1 VNPAEFDRL
10 WRATP
15 IPATAA
21 ETAVCATGVEVGGF
35 DLVVAHD
42 HLGRRHFLVPF
53 GKDETFR
60 ASHRGAGMRA
70 TAPRPLLR
78 DGASHMYLD
87 VVCTRPELHG
97 IFCRVAAELLT
108 IAQSSADEP
117 ARRCEE
123 TLRQWRELFGS
134 RKRGLGPEQLVGLIG
149 ELFMVERLAQ
159 FNPVGALAYW
169 TGPLGG
175 IHDFRRGNLALEVKT
190 TLRHHGLFFTV
201 SGIDQLE
208 EPPGGQLAVAAL
220 RFERVPEGNL
230 TIATLMRRIEAA
242 RCDPALLRERLSEV
256 GYILGE
262 SPDLDAEAF
271 ELRDSRIYAVTPQF
285 PRIIRSSFGF
295 GMLPPG
301 VLSVNYDID
310 LTSAPPHPLDSATS
324 ETWIREFM
332 RP

>member
-1 VNPAEFDRL
+1 MSPAEFDRL

-15 IPATAA
+15 IPETAA
-21 ETAVCATGVEVGGF
+21 ETAVCATGVEIGGF
-35 DLVVAHD
+35 DVVVAHD

-53 GKDETFR
+53 GKGETLR

-97 IFCRVAAELLT
+97 IFCRVAGELLT
-108 IAQSSADEP
+108 IAKSSGDEP

-134 RKRGLGPEQLVGLIG
+134 RQGGLGPEQLLGLIG
-149 ELFMVERLAQ
+149 ELFMVERLALL
-159 FNPVGALAYW
+159 NPTGALTYW

-175 IHDFRRGNLALEVKT
+175 IHDFRRGNVALEVKT

-208 EPPGGQLAVAAL
+208 APPGGQLAVAAL
-220 RFERVPEGNL
+220 RFERVPEGTV
-230 TIATLMRRIEAA
+230 TITSLIRRIEAA
-242 RCDPALLRERLSEV
+242 RCDPGLLRERLAEV
-256 GYILGE
+256 GYVPGE
-262 SPDLDAEAF
+262 SPELDGEAF
-271 ELRDSRIYAVTPQF
+271 ELRDSRIYTVTSQF
-285 PRIIRSSFGF
+285 PRIIRSSFALGT
-295 GMLPPG
+295 LPPG
-301 VLSVNYDID
+301 VLSVNYEID
-310 LTSAPPHPLDSATS
+310 LSSVPPHAFDDAAS

-332 RP
+332 RS

>member
-1 VNPAEFDRL
+1 MSPAELDRL
-10 WRATP
+10 WRMTP
-15 IPATAA
+15 VPATAA
-21 ETAVCATGVEVGGF
+21 ETSVCATGVEVGGF
-35 DLVVAHD
+35 DVVVAQD

-53 GKDETFR
+53 GKDESLR

-78 DGASHMYLD
+78 DGVSHMHLD

-97 IFCRVAAELLT
+97 IFCRVAAELLA
-108 IAQSSADEP
+108 IAQSSGDEP

-134 RKRGLGPEQLVGLIG
+134 RKGGLGPEQFVGLLG
-149 ELFMVERLAQ
+149 ELFMVERLAR
-159 FNPVGALAYW
+159 FNPAGALSYW

-175 IHDFRRGNLALEVKT
+175 IHDFRRGKIALEVKT

-201 SGIDQLE
+201 SGVDQLE

-220 RFERVPEGNL
+220 RFERVPEGSL
-230 TIATLMRRIEAA
+230 TISSLMRRIEAA
-242 RCDPALLRERLSEV
+242 HCDPALLRERLAEV
-256 GYILGE
+256 GYIPGE
-262 SPDLDAEAF
+262 SPELDSEAF
-271 ELRDSRIYAVTPQF
+271 ELRDSRIYAVTSQF
-285 PRIIRSSFGF
+285 PRIIRSSFAL

-301 VLSVNYDID
+301 VLSLNYEID
-310 LTSAPPHPLDSATS
+310 LSSAPPHPLDDAAC
-324 ETWIREFM
+324 EIWICEFM